1 VKADH
6 PGTGI
11 LVQPGKDLSQSLI
24 PMNAMLTEKRNSL
37 KDYYYI
43 LGLEKGA
50 SLEEI
55 TARWLEFKKQFQFT
69 PEKHNGTDKRMKEIN
84 EAYRILKASVPPAD
98 EFDLGEY
105 RKKVVLARK
114 AKRRAAEKKK
124 TIILFSGILA
134 ICVISGA
141 SFFILTRS
149 PGTDQLPS
157 ATQAD
162 ANRITRG
169 FIEEPAASAPLESKS
184 PVMITKTAPQEPS
197 KTASSESSFPVPI
210 SKEPPTA
217 SVIEDRGTKVKEELP
232 KPPALKPAPPVK
244 AAKVVPQEPSKTA
257 VPGAVSPPL
266 PKPPA
271 LKPAPPVEAA
281 KVVPQEPSKATIP
294 ESFKPVSEEPPAVSI
309 PPPIPRVLKP
319 GPLAEEAQ
327 VVPQEQSKINI
338 PEGAKIASLPSPP
351 SALASERE
359 VLQFFQSYVNRYNSK
374 SIDGFISF
382 FSSKAIQNQKDTF
395 EKIRKIYGNFFD
407 RMETVQY
414 RIAINK
420 IEPRQNNV
428 EVRGQYQ
435 LEGVVAKGE
444 KKQNWKGQIRWV
456 LVRENGALKI
466 LSLDYE
472 PQK

>member
-1 VKADH
+1 
-6 PGTGI
+6 
-11 LVQPGKDLSQSLI
+11 
-24 PMNAMLTEKRNSL
+24 
-37 KDYYYI
+37 
-43 LGLEKGA
+43 
-50 SLEEI
+50 
-55 TARWLEFKKQFQFT
+55 
-69 PEKHNGTDKRMKEIN
+69 
-84 EAYRILKASVPPAD
+84 
-98 EFDLGEY
+98 
-105 RKKVVLARK
+105 
-114 AKRRAAEKKK
+114 
-124 TIILFSGILA
+124 
-134 ICVISGA
+134 
-141 SFFILTRS
+141 
-149 PGTDQLPS
+149 
-157 ATQAD
+157 
-162 ANRITRG
+162 
-169 FIEEPAASAPLESKS
+169 
-184 PVMITKTAPQEPS
+184 
-197 KTASSESSFPVPI
+197 
-210 SKEPPTA
+210 
-217 SVIEDRGTKVKEELP
+217 
-232 KPPALKPAPPVK
+232 
-244 AAKVVPQEPSKTA
+244 
-257 VPGAVSPPL
+257 
-266 PKPPA
+266 

-382 FSSKAIQNQKDTF
+382 FSPQAIQNQKDTL

-435 LEGVVAKGE
+435 LEGVVAKGG

-456 LVRENGALKI
+456 LVRENGALRI